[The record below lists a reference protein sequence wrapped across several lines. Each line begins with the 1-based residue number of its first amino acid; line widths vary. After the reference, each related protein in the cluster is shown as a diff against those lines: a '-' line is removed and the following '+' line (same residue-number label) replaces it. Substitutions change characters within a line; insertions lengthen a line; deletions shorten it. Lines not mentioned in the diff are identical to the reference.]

1 MGMERH
7 FFKKSTPAA
16 GLFFNYNPSSE
27 YYAFYMYF
35 IEFGDPGC
43 MYGSLR
49 KVRPKIISLPGRLTL
64 FPALESKGR
73 VPTLP
78 EGSHSRFF
86 QVFPGHFP
94 GQFSSISRFFQ
105 VFIVACLGQK
115 CHFPGFSRL
124 NFSSSFPNENVLK
137 IHKRA
142 NFSIKKITKT
152 FKTNK
157 VK

>member
-1 MGMERH
+1 MDCNIFCATVWTNEWKSVQKKILEGWDYDHRIQCIKIHRKRYQTRGVCDGWFMQYPPFPH
-7 FFKKSTPAA
+7 F
-16 GLFFNYNPSSE
+16 GHYLYRCLNQ
-27 YYAFYMYF
+27 
-35 IEFGDPGC
+35 
-43 MYGSLR
+43 GSQSPR
-49 KVRPKIISLPGRLTL
+49 
-64 FPALESKGR
+64 R
-73 VPTLP
+73 VPL
-78 EGSHSRFF
+78 

-105 VFIVACLGQK
+105 VFIVAWFGQK

-124 NFSSSFPNENVLK
+124 NFSSNFPNENVLK